1 MSAKQFLS
9 PAAVITIRETTPHML
24 RTMSF
29 MDVARVF
36 GAVYSVSSEVV
47 RRCLQGENYAD
58 TAYIPPTTTLRCPRC
73 GIRCKWCAYF
83 YGGTED
89 KHDVCWRCN
98 KKHLRRERLRAGAN
112 KQNATDRKKWRDPV
126 EDEKHRCQV
135 SRCGHKNIN
144 YENIYGYLK
153 KTGYNIIV
161 KARKKAPAPLKY
173 QGDMYVE
180 NFSWFPHDTM

>member
-36 GAVYSVSSEVV
+36 GAVYSVSNEVV

-73 GIRCKWCAYF
+73 GIRRKWCAYF

-135 SRCGHKNIN
+135 CGMGVNMRGRAFQSQH
-144 YENIYGYLK
+144 EADQCCAGTVPIYRHSVLQTRGRFVTLSDY
-153 KTGYNIIV
+153 I
-161 KARKKAPAPLKY
+161 
-173 QGDMYVE
+173 
-180 NFSWFPHDTM
+180 